1 MSPMALTQIKILRC
15 FLNQDSFIFP
25 HPTPLTITFYD
36 PSYPLCTIVF
46 QQVYNFS
53 MNENDLRVKRTRK
66 SLQQALIKL
75 VIEKGYDRVSIRDL
89 TKEAEV
95 GYKTFFRHHDSKES
109 LLQATLNTL
118 IQEFQEVTPPPTD
131 SFDWKTNLYGVLL
144 FADTQKPLMLALLN
158 SPVADQLL
166 DPLIDMTQRNSHSF
180 KEAYEVP
187 EELTH
192 FYIASSL
199 MTLVQW
205 WLEKGTAVT
214 LEEMIEYIDQL
225 LIRPVIKLNQT

>member
-1 MSPMALTQIKILRC
+1 
-15 FLNQDSFIFP
+15 
-25 HPTPLTITFYD
+25 
-36 PSYPLCTIVF
+36 
-46 QQVYNFS
+46 

-131 SFDWKTNLYGVLL
+131 SFEWKTNLYGVLL
-144 FADTQKPLMLALLN
+144 FAETQKPLMLALLN
-158 SPVADQLL
+158 SPMAEQLL
-166 DPLIDMTQRNSHSF
+166 EPLIEMTQRNSQSF
-180 KEAYEVP
+180 IHNYDVP
-187 EELTH
+187 EKLTH
-192 FYIASSL
+192 YYIASSM
-199 MTLVQW
+199 MTLVKW
-205 WLEKGTAVT
+205 WLEKGTNIS
-214 LEEMIEYIDQL
+214 LEEMIEHIDQL
-225 LIRPVIKLNQT
+225 LIRPVIKRQHT